1 MTRDEDVKDVRL
13 FDTRTVERNI
23 KRGVITRKDYEKHLK
38 SLADASDKVLPSE
51 AATPADP
58 AAPGNA

>member
-1 MTRDEDVKDVRL
+1 MTRDEDVKEVRL

-38 SLADASDKVLPSE
+38 SLADASDNVVPAE
-51 AATPADP
+51 PATP
-58 AAPGNA
+58 GNT